1 MSETRDLLI
10 EIGTEELPPKSLV
23 NLSLMFE
30 IGICSGLRKAGLSAI
45 GVQRFATPR
54 RLAVLVKDLPVHQA
68 DYQLERRGPTLSV
81 AFGQDG
87 LPTRAAEGF
96 ARSCGVSSVSELR
109 HHHTANGAWLVY
121 SSIESGTST
130 SDLIPGIVKT
140 ALNEL
145 PIQKRMRWGNCE
157 DAFIRPVH
165 WVVLLFG
172 EEVIPANI
180 MGVRAGR
187 ETRGHRFHH
196 PFPISLTAS
205 SNYARQLADEG
216 KVIADFSDRRNTVR
230 KQAENIALQLNGIV
244 MINPELLDEVTSL
257 VEWPVALACNF
268 ERRFLEIPAEV
279 LIDIMQDKQRYFPLV
294 DDHKRLLPHFI
305 TITNLESSDPA
316 QIRSGNERVILSRFR
331 DAEFFW
337 DQDRKRP
344 LAGYQEMLKNVVFQE
359 KLGSLTDK
367 RDRLQKLSRIIA
379 TKIAGNPDWA
389 ERAAWLAKCDLLT
402 QMVQEFTELQGIIGR
417 YYALLD
423 NEAVEVAHAQEE
435 QYLPRFAGDRLPST
449 STGCALALADRLDNL
464 IGIFAV
470 GQQPSG
476 AKDPFALRRA
486 ALGVLRILIEGKID
500 LDLQDILERAAAGFG
515 PTLQANRVIKKVF
528 IFMMERLRGYYADR
542 GISPC
547 VFEAVLECHPVS
559 PLDFDRRINA
569 VKVFQESPEAASL
582 TAANRRICN
591 ILRKIESA
599 PTLQIQNSLL
609 VEYEE
614 RELIRQLIDVSSK
627 VESLIKCGLYK
638 ESLYQLAI
646 LIKPIDDF
654 FDKVL
659 IISIDRTLSN
669 NRIAILNTLRNLF
682 LLIADFSRLSD

>member
-1 MSETRDLLI
+1 MLDTRDLLI

-30 IGICSGLRKAGLSAI
+30 IGICSGLKKAGLSAI
-45 GVQRFATPR
+45 CVQSFATPR
-54 RLAVLVKDLPVHQA
+54 RLAMLIKDLPVRQA
-68 DYQLERRGPTLSV
+68 DYQLERRGPTLSA

-96 ARSCGVSSVSELR
+96 AQSCGVSSVAELR
-109 HHHTANGAWLVY
+109 HYQTANGAWLTY
-121 SSIESGTST
+121 SSIEPGAST
-130 SDLIPGIVKT
+130 SDLIPNIVEA

-145 PIQKRMRWGNCE
+145 PIKKRMRWGNYE
-157 DAFIRPVH
+157 HAFIRPVR

-196 PFPISLTAS
+196 PSPIFLTAPS
-205 SNYARQLADEG
+205 SYARQLADEG
-216 KVIADFSDRRNTVR
+216 KVIANFSDRRDTIK
-230 KQAENIALQLNGIV
+230 KQVENIALELNGIV
-244 MINPELLDEVTSL
+244 VINPALLDEITSL

-268 ERRFLEIPAEV
+268 DRRFLEIPAEV
-279 LIDIMQDKQRYFPLV
+279 LIDVMQDKQRYFHLV
-294 DDHKRLLPHFI
+294 DNHEHLLPHFI
-305 TITNLESSDPA
+305 TITNLESSDPT
-316 QIRSGNERVILSRFR
+316 QIRAGNERVIFSRFR

-344 LAGYQEMLKNVVFQE
+344 LAGYQEMLKDVVFQE
-359 KLGSLTDK
+359 RLGSLTDK
-367 RDRLQKLSRIIA
+367 RDRLQKLSRVIA
-379 TKIAGNPDWA
+379 TKIDGNPDWA
-389 ERAAWLAKCDLLT
+389 ERAAWLSKCDLLT

-423 NEAVEVAHAQEE
+423 NEIVEVADAQEE

-500 LDLQDILERAAAGFG
+500 LDLQDILERTAAGFG
-515 PTLQANRVIKKVF
+515 PTLQANKVIKQVF
-528 IFMMERLRGYYADR
+528 IFIMERLRRYYIER

-559 PLDFDRRINA
+559 PLDFDQRINA
-569 VKVFQESPEAASL
+569 IKVFQESPEVASL
-582 TAANRRICN
+582 TAANKRICN
-591 ILRKIESA
+591 ILRKFGSA
-599 PTLQIQNSLL
+599 STSEIQHSLL
-609 VEYEE
+609 IEYEE
-614 RELIRQLIDVSSK
+614 RELTRQLIDVSSK
-627 VESLIKCGLYK
+627 VETLIKCGLYK
-638 ESLYQLAI
+638 EALYQLSN
-646 LIKPIDDF
+646 LIKPINDF

-659 IISIDRTLSN
+659 IISADCTLSN
-669 NRIAILNTLRNLF
+669 NRIALLNILRNLF
-682 LLIADFSRLSD
+682 LRIADFSRLSD